1 MKKTALKICSTFIVL
16 GFLLSGLP
24 TAQAGF
30 KMPATSP
37 AAESERTFEDLG
49 RCLQSQG
56 KNKVLDVFYLIDE
69 SGSLKATDPNDDRAD
84 ILSSSLE
91 QLASFNSDVTV
102 NYSVAFFAHQYTLW
116 QSWRTVNKGG
126 IVPEAVKLNSEIRKR
141 KNGLLTDWLQG
152 IDGAINELNAQ
163 HSRTNGCSTL
173 IWLTD
178 GGIMLGD
185 ELKTDAAIDRL
196 CNNRFD
202 VLRKNGVTVLGI
214 LLKNE
219 KALSKLSQE
228 EQAYQ
233 ADRMSTMGPMVT
245 GRGML
250 ADGEEVTCGTYP
262 IPKNYHQGALF
273 VAQDPTELAYEFL
286 KLPPRIEGCSNFKD
300 FERGNGKFEVE
311 NGISEFQIVTTSRDW
326 RLIDPAGKPVTAATK
341 GIGIF
346 ETAGAAQI
354 KVGSTNSGIG
364 EWIFTGNGGD
374 SSLFY
379 CSGLDIRI
387 DPGSEFIAGKA
398 GILSGKVITQ
408 ATGLAA
414 DLTAYDSDHPITI
427 ELITNGK
434 SGEKREAEQSDP
446 ASFMLKK
453 FTPGKGSSEAE
464 VRITLNLKTKRGIKL
479 APVSVSQKID
489 VRLLSNY
496 PSIKDE
502 PIVLSMLASAIK
514 PAKGAVVFTSPASS
528 DGKICFDPN
537 AKPIV
542 IQDRVSRADKYEIS
556 TTGLDVDGCLPI
568 RQGEDSEFQL
578 TVSNPV
584 TADGEVVLGLPITY
598 YSDAEPGKQF
608 TLNAEVNFKSDKP
621 GDAFPLNIILMV
633 LGTLIPLGAIYFLN
647 WLITKLTVG
656 SQLKRATYNVK
667 VTPSDGYTA
676 LDGSKITPQDVEF
689 KGLPQQGDVRSF
701 AEQGLT
707 FRAKVSKLA
716 LPGPW
721 FEVAAP
727 SESRVITLAHA
738 TPRIKSRFASGKLA
752 PTSDDLGKVWV
763 LQISDA
769 ELEKFDK
776 GTSVIG
782 KLIIFKRN
790 NSKEAD
796 QYRKVFDSVTN
807 KPGVWA
813 EISRLASVVAEER
826 AAKMKKPEKD
836 SGGSKKKKD
845 DPNGGGGGGVVTPP
859 RPPRPGDGSGPGRI
873 GTSPIRPEGVR
884 PTGSPTVSHSGPS
897 TSPTTPSAPTRPTNP
912 GSPPTPGGKPPRV

>member
-1 MKKTALKICSTFIVL
+1 MKKWVLRFSTVAIIFV
-16 GFLLSGLP
+16 FTFSGLNSV
-24 TAQAGF
+24 QAGF
-30 KMPATSP
+30 KMPASSLP
-37 AAESERTFEDLG
+37 AESSRTFEDLS

-56 KNKVLDVFYLIDE
+56 KDKVLDVFYLIDE
-69 SGSLKATDPNDDRAD
+69 SGSLKATDPNNDRAD

-91 QLASFNSDVTV
+91 QLASFNNDVTV

-126 IVPEAVKLNSEIRKR
+126 IVPEAARLNSEVRKR
-141 KNGLLTDWLQG
+141 NNGLLTDWLQG

-163 HSRTNGCSTL
+163 HARTNGCSTL

-178 GGIMLGD
+178 GGIQLAD
-185 ELKTDAAIDRL
+185 DVKTEAAIDRL
-196 CNNRFD
+196 CTNRFD

-219 KALSKLSQE
+219 KALADLSAEDQE
-228 EQAYQ
+228 YQ
-233 ADRMSTMGPMVT
+233 ADRMSRMGPMVT
-245 GRGML
+245 GRGVH
-250 ADGEEVTCGTYP
+250 ADGEEKTCGTYP
-262 IPKNYHQGALF
+262 VPKNYSQGALF

-286 KLPPRIEGCSNFKD
+286 KLPPRIEGCANLKEFG
-300 FERGNGKFEVE
+300 RGKGEFEVE
-311 NGISEFQIVTTSRDW
+311 NGISAFQIVTTARDW
-326 RLIDPAGKPVTAATK
+326 RLIDPAGKTVTAATK

-354 KVGSTNSGIG
+354 KVGATNSGIG
-364 EWIFTGNGGD
+364 KWNFTGNGGD

-398 GILSGKVITQ
+398 GILSGKVISQ

-434 SGEKREAEQSDP
+434 SGEKREAEQSEP

-453 FTPGKGSSEAE
+453 FTPGTGSSEAE
-464 VRITLNLKTKRGIKL
+464 VRITLNLKTKRGIQL
-479 APVSVSQKID
+479 APVSISQKID

-496 PSIKDE
+496 PSIKND
-502 PIVLSMLASAIK
+502 PIVLSMLASALK
-514 PAKGAVVFTSPASS
+514 PAKGSVTFTPPASA
-528 DGKICFDPN
+528 DGKICVDPG

-542 IQDRVSRADKYEIS
+542 IQDKVSRADTYEIS

-568 RQGEDSEFQL
+568 RQGEESEFKL
-578 TVSNPV
+578 TVSNSV
-584 TADGEVVLGLPITY
+584 TADGDVVLGLPITY
-598 YSDAEPGKQF
+598 FSDAEPGKQF

-621 GDAFPLNIILMV
+621 GDAFPLNVILMV

-656 SQLKRATYNVK
+656 SQLKRATYSVK
-667 VTPSDGYTA
+667 VTPGGKYTA
-676 LDGSKITPQDVEF
+676 LDGSTIIPQDVEF

-701 AEQGLT
+701 TEQGLT

-721 FEVAAP
+721 FEAVAP
-727 SESRVITLAHA
+727 SEHRVITLAHA
-738 TPRIKSRFASGKLA
+738 TPRIKGRFASGKLA
-752 PTSDDLGKVWV
+752 PTSDDLAKVWV
-763 LQISDA
+763 LQIADS
-769 ELEKFDK
+769 ELVKFDK
-776 GTSVIG
+776 NTPVIG

-790 NSKEAD
+790 NSKEVD

-807 KPGVWA
+807 KPGVWG
-813 EISRLASVVAEER
+813 EVTRLAAVVAAEK
-826 AAKMKKPEKD
+826 AVKP
-836 SGGSKKKKD
+836 GGTPPKKKEA
-845 DPNGGGGGGVVTPP
+845 DPNEGNGGGTQP
-859 RPPRPGDGSGPGRI
+859 RPPRPGGGIGP
-873 GTSPIRPEGVR
+873 R
-884 PTGSPTVSHSGPS
+884 PTGSSVSPKVSRPGQTPTPTIPTAPS
-897 TSPTTPSAPTRPTNP
+897 TPTNP
-912 GSPPTPGGKPPRV
+912 SAPPTPGGKPPRK

>member
-1 MKKTALKICSTFIVL
+1 MKNFTLRFFTLVAI
-16 GFLLSGLP
+16 FLFSFSGLSP
-24 TAQAGF
+24 VQAGF
-30 KMPATSP
+30 KMPASSLS
-37 AAESERTFEDLG
+37 AESERTFADLS

-56 KNKVLDVFYLIDE
+56 KNKTLDVFYLIDE

-116 QSWRTVNKGG
+116 QPWRTVNRGG

-152 IDGAINELNAQ
+152 IDGATNELNAQ
-163 HSRTNGCSTL
+163 HARTNGCSTL

-178 GGIMLGD
+178 GGIQLAD
-185 ELKTDAAIDRL
+185 DVKTEAAIDRL
-196 CNNRFD
+196 CTNRFD

-219 KALSKLSQE
+219 QALADLTEEDQE
-228 EQAYQ
+228 YQ
-233 ADRMSTMGPMVT
+233 ADRMSRMGPMVT
-245 GRGML
+245 GRGVH
-250 ADGEEVTCGTYP
+250 ADGQEKTCGIYP
-262 IPKNYHQGALF
+262 VPKNYSQGALF

-286 KLPPRIEGCSNFKD
+286 KLPPRIEGCSNFKA
-300 FERGNGKFEVE
+300 FGRGKTAFEVE
-311 NGISEFQIVTTSRDW
+311 NGISAFQIVTTARDW
-326 RLIDPAGKPVTAATK
+326 RLIDPTGKTVTAATK

-354 KVGSTNSGIG
+354 KVGTTNSGIG
-364 EWIFTGNGGD
+364 KWNFTGNGGD

-398 GILSGKVITQ
+398 GILSGKVISQ

-414 DLTAYDSDHPITI
+414 NLTDYDSDHPITI
-427 ELITNGK
+427 ELITDGK

-453 FTPGKGSSEAE
+453 FTPGTGSSQAE
-464 VRITLNLKTKRGIKL
+464 VRITLNLKTKQGIEL
-479 APVSVSQKID
+479 APVSISQKID

-496 PSIKDE
+496 PSIKND
-502 PIVLSMLASAIK
+502 PIVLSMLASALK
-514 PAKGAVVFTSPASS
+514 PAKGSVIFTPPASA
-528 DGKICFDPN
+528 DGKICVDPA

-568 RQGEDSEFQL
+568 RQGEESEFNL
-578 TVSNPV
+578 TISNSV
-584 TADGEVVLGLPITY
+584 TADGDVVLGLPITY
-598 YSDAEPGKQF
+598 FSDAEPGKQF

-621 GDAFPLNIILMV
+621 GDAFPLNVILTL
-633 LGTLIPLGAIYFLN
+633 LGILIPLGAIYFLN
-647 WLITKLTVG
+647 WFITKLTVG
-656 SQLKRATYNVK
+656 SQLKRATYDVK
-667 VTPSDGYTA
+667 VGPGNAYTA
-676 LDGSKITPQDVEF
+676 LDGSRITPQDVEF

-701 AEQGLT
+701 SEQGLT
-707 FRAKVSKLA
+707 FRARVSKLA

-727 SESRVITLAHA
+727 SGHRVITLAHA
-738 TPRIKSRFASGKLA
+738 TPRIKSRFTSGKLA

-763 LQISDA
+763 LQISDS

-776 GTSVIG
+776 GTPVLG

-790 NSKEAD
+790 NSKEVD
-796 QYRKVFDSVTN
+796 QYRKVFESVTN
-807 KPGVWA
+807 KPGVWN
-813 EISRLASVVAEER
+813 EVTRLAAVVTAE
-826 AAKMKKPEKD
+826 KTVKSGTKPEKPI
-836 SGGSKKKKD
+836 KKKD
-845 DPNGGGGGGVVTPP
+845 DPNSDNGGGGTKPPPP
-859 RPPRPGDGSGPGRI
+859 RPPRPGEGTGP
-873 GTSPIRPEGVR
+873 R
-884 PTGSPTVSHSGPS
+884 PTGSSVSPTVSRPGS
-897 TSPTTPSAPTRPTNP
+897 TSTPATPTSPSIPTNP
-912 GSPPTPGGKPPRV
+912 SAPPTPGGKPPRK

>member
-1 MKKTALKICSTFIVL
+1 MKNWVLRFYTVVIIFVFTF
-16 GFLLSGLP
+16 SGLNSVH
-24 TAQAGF
+24 AGF
-30 KMPATSP
+30 KMPASSLP
-37 AAESERTFEDLG
+37 AESSRTFEDLS

-56 KNKVLDVFYLIDE
+56 KDKVLDVFYLIDE
-69 SGSLKATDPNDDRAD
+69 SGSLKATDPNNDRAD

-126 IVPEAVKLNSEIRKR
+126 IVPEAARLNSEVRKR
-141 KNGLLTDWLQG
+141 NNGLLTDWLQG

-163 HSRTNGCSTL
+163 HARTNGCSTL

-178 GGIMLGD
+178 GGIQLAD
-185 ELKTDAAIDRL
+185 DVKTEAAIDRL
-196 CNNRFD
+196 CTNRFD

-219 KALSKLSQE
+219 KALADLSAEDQE
-228 EQAYQ
+228 YQ
-233 ADRMSTMGPMVT
+233 ADRMSRMGPMVT
-245 GRGML
+245 GRGVH
-250 ADGEEVTCGTYP
+250 ADGEEKTCGTFP
-262 IPKNYHQGALF
+262 VPKNYSQGALF

-286 KLPPRIEGCSNFKD
+286 KLPPRIEGCANLKEFG
-300 FERGNGKFEVE
+300 RGKGKFEVE
-311 NGISEFQIVTTSRDW
+311 NGISAFQIVTTARDW
-326 RLIDPAGKPVTAATK
+326 RLIDPAGKTVTAATK

-354 KVGSTNSGIG
+354 KVGATTSGIG
-364 EWIFTGNGGD
+364 EWNFTGNGGD

-398 GILSGKVITQ
+398 GILSGKVISQ

-434 SGEKREAEQSDP
+434 SGEKREAEQSEP

-453 FTPGKGSSEAE
+453 FTPATGSSEAE
-464 VRITLNLKTKRGIKL
+464 VRITLNLKTKRGIQL
-479 APVSVSQKID
+479 APVSISQKID

-496 PSIKDE
+496 PSIKND
-502 PIVLSMLASAIK
+502 PIVLSMLASALK
-514 PAKGAVVFTSPASS
+514 PAKGSVTFTPPAST
-528 DGKICFDPN
+528 DGKICVDPG

-542 IQDRVSRADKYEIS
+542 IQDKVSRADTYEIS

-568 RQGEDSEFQL
+568 RQGEESEFEL
-578 TVSNPV
+578 TVSNSV
-584 TADGEVVLGLPITY
+584 TADGDVVLGLPITY
-598 YSDAEPGKQF
+598 FSDAEPGKQF

-621 GDAFPLNIILMV
+621 GDAFPLNVILMV

-656 SQLKRATYNVK
+656 SQLKRATYSVK
-667 VTPSDGYTA
+667 VTPGGKYTA
-676 LDGSKITPQDVEF
+676 LDGSTIIPQDVEF

-701 AEQGLT
+701 TEQGLT

-721 FEVAAP
+721 FEAVAP
-727 SESRVITLAHA
+727 SEHRVITLAHA
-738 TPRIKSRFASGKLA
+738 TPRIKGRFASGKLA
-752 PTSDDLGKVWV
+752 PTSDDLAKVWV
-763 LQISDA
+763 LQIADT

-776 GTSVIG
+776 NTPVIG

-790 NSKEAD
+790 NSKEVD

-807 KPGVWA
+807 KPGVWG
-813 EISRLASVVAEER
+813 EVTRLAAVVTAEK
-826 AAKMKKPEKD
+826 AVKPGGTPPKKEET
-836 SGGSKKKKD
+836 
-845 DPNGGGGGGVVTPP
+845 DPNEGNGGGTPP
-859 RPPRPGDGSGPGRI
+859 RPPRPGGGIGP
-873 GTSPIRPEGVR
+873 R
-884 PTGSPTVSHSGPS
+884 PTGSSVSPKVSRPGETPT
-897 TSPTTPSAPTRPTNP
+897 PTTPIAPSTPTKPSAPPN
-912 GSPPTPGGKPPRV
+912 PGGKPPRK